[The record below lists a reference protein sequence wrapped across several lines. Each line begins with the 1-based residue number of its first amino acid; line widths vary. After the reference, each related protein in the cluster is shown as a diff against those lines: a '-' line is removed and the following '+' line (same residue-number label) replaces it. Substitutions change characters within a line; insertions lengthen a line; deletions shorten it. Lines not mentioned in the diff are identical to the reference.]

1 MLVLMVDFGIHI
13 FFFFYTLDQTPTF
26 PEFCAV

>member
-13 FFFFYTLDQTPTF
+13 FYIKDTLDQTPTF
-26 PEFCAV
+26 PEFCTV